1 MNQLR
6 LITSLLTISDP
17 PTNVLPQAIPKWKK
31 SLLPQTQGNKILLL
45 KRSDK
50 VSSYQHHWGGK
61 IFRIK
66 LFHKE
71 IEKEIHLI

>member
-17 PTNVLPQAIPKWKK
+17 PFNQTIPKWKK
-31 SLLPQTQGNKILLL
+31 SLLPQTHGNKILLL

-50 VSSYQHHWGGK
+50 VSSYQNHWRGNLLYMYNNFIN
-61 IFRIK
+61 IF
-66 LFHKE
+66 FFFSY
-71 IEKEIHLI
+71 